1 MIKFKDLT
9 KGTKSLCAFNI
20 DKLPKNSI
28 FEHQKINHKDMIKHI
43 VLFKFVAFESENAKQ
58 SKLKEFE
65 KALYSLKSKFDCL
78 LSIEV
83 GLNVNPN
90 EAFDMALTTTFN
102 SMEDLD
108 KYAKHPDH
116 LEVAKLIG
124 AVKADRACV
133 DFKF

>member
-1 MIKFKDLT
+1 
-9 KGTKSLCAFNI
+9 
-20 DKLPKNSI
+20 
-28 FEHQKINHKDMIKHI
+28 MIKHI
-43 VLFKFVAFESENAKQ
+43 VLFKFVAFESEREKND
-58 SKLKEFE
+58 KLKEIE
-65 KALYSLKSKFDCL
+65 KALYSLKGKIDCL

-83 GLNVNPN
+83 GINVNPN
-90 EAFDMALTTTFN
+90 EVFDMALTTTFN